1 MKIGDLVRILGR
13 GLNPTRREA
22 ESYGIIGIV
31 TEKAGKYL
39 VVTDCDGQRYS
50 LSQDYVEVLNV
61 LV

>member
-13 GLNPTRREA
+13 GIDPSSGAGLGK
-22 ESYGIIGIV
+22 YGIIGIV
-31 TEKAGKYL
+31 TETAGKYL

-61 LV
+61 